1 MVGILEFFS
10 APFFSKPLK
19 AEPYRM
25 HWVVGIVY
33 KLGSDGLN
41 TLLRISSISGFVF
54 SDLSQN
60 VQNDTVWGGNS
71 FRNVVKCFLR
81 VP

>member
-1 MVGILEFFS
+1 MVWILEFFS

-33 KLGSDGLN
+33 KLA
-41 TLLRISSISGFVF
+41 
-54 SDLSQN
+54 
-60 VQNDTVWGGNS
+60 S
-71 FRNVVKCFLR
+71 FFDPALT
-81 VP
+81 

>member
-33 KLGSDGLN
+33 KLGSV
-41 TLLRISSISGFVF
+41 IQSFF
-54 SDLSQN
+54 DLKI
-60 VQNDTVWGGNS
+60 
-71 FRNVVKCFLR
+71 RLIKL
-81 VP
+81 

>member
-33 KLGSDGLN
+33 KLGS
-41 TLLRISSISGFVF
+41 
-54 SDLSQN
+54 
-60 VQNDTVWGGNS
+60 VQPS
-71 FRNVVKCFLR
+71 FLELTIGCI
-81 VP
+81 